1 MYSEK
6 QLAIMETAEAL
17 FAEKG
22 FHGTSVRD
30 IAEMAH
36 VNLAMI
42 SYYFGSKEKL
52 LEALF
57 QYRGEASKMTIESI
71 IESPGISAME
81 KVYLLVDNYMDK
93 LMGQQCFHR
102 IMARE
107 QVLNNTSV
115 ITSLIL
121 EMKKRNLELIEKLI
135 KEGQENGEFRSNI
148 DVPMM
153 MTTIIGTAHHLVTT
167 KHHYRELSGV
177 QQLNEEAFETFIRG
191 KLANH
196 LKSLFKAMLKYE
208 I

>member
-107 QVLNNTSV
+107 QVLNNTPV